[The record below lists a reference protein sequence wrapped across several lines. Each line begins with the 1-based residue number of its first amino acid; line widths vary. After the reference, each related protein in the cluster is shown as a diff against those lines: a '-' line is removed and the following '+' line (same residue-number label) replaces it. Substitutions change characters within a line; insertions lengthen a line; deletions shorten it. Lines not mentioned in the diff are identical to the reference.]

1 MDKIDDLRAIT
12 EIRLLATALMSDDDA
27 VRSKIF
33 EFAYFTTNIGRQFF
47 QKFSKVFEK
56 NPNGDYSVYLSV
68 LEKEEQ
74 TILITVMQSV
84 ISQTVDELR
93 VDSVLEN
100 LKETAISER
109 MKKQVSELFISDDYT
124 ADDLR
129 QIADE
134 TEKTEYTANS
144 IQKYLNEY
152 TEPTERIKTGYAI
165 LDDMLNGGFI
175 RGTVGSVGARPSV
188 GKTTFAVNIAENNPD
203 KKILFFSLEMTYRMV
218 YDKLIASVGN
228 IDYKNAVNHDVGF
241 DTVKAVLEKH
251 KNFIVVD
258 NITTAE
264 EMAEMIRRLKPDMV
278 FIDYIQIVYTKK
290 QYDVIRQRIDYIS
303 QLLKRTAKQMN
314 CCIVCLSQLTRS
326 AKEKA
331 TMSALKESGGLEQDS
346 DYIILIERPYVLDK
360 SDKEILPSDT
370 KIIVDKNK
378 FGSTGEIKFYF
389 EGKYQRFTEDE
400 EPIGHIKKSDE
411 NEDALEDLPF

>member
-1 MDKIDDLRAIT
+1 MDKIDDLRTLT
-12 EIRLLATALMSDDDA
+12 EIRLLATALMSDDDTIK
-27 VRSKIF
+27 SKIF

-56 NPNGDYSVYLSV
+56 NPNGDYSVYLSA

-100 LKETAISER
+100 LKETAISDR
-109 MKKQVSELFISDDYT
+109 MKKQVSELFVTDDYT

-129 QIADE
+129 QIVSE
-134 TEKTEYTANS
+134 TEKADFS
-144 IQKYLNEY
+144 IDPIQKYLDEY
-152 TEPTERIKTGYAI
+152 ADPTERIKTGFKI
-165 LDDMLNGGFI
+165 LDDMLNGGVI
-175 RGTVGSVGARPSV
+175 RGAIGAIGARPSV

-203 KKILFFSLEMTYRMV
+203 KKVLFFSLEMSCRMV
-218 YDKLIASVGN
+218 YDKLVASVGN

-241 DTVKAVLEKH
+241 DTVKAVLH
-251 KNFIVVD
+251 NYKNFIVVD
-258 NITTAE
+258 NVTIAE
-264 EMAEMIRRLKPDMV
+264 EMTEIIRRIKPDIV

-314 CCIVCLSQLTRS
+314 CCIIALSQLARS
-326 AKEKA
+326 AKEEP

-346 DYIILIERPYVLDK
+346 DYIILLKRPYVLDK
-360 SDKEILPSDT
+360 SNKDILPSDT
-370 KIIVDKNK
+370 TVKVDKNK
-378 FGSTGEIKFYF
+378 FGSTGEIKYYF
-389 EGKYQRFTEDE
+389 EGKYQRFTENE
-400 EPIGHIKKSDE
+400 EPIGHIKKND
-411 NEDALEDLPF
+411 NEDTLEDLPF

>member
-1 MDKIDDLRAIT
+1 MDKIDDLRT
-12 EIRLLATALMSDDDA
+12 ETELRLLATALMSDNEL
-27 VRSKIF
+27 VRTKIF
-33 EFAYFTTNIGRQFF
+33 EFTYYTSNIGVQLSA
-47 QKFSKVFEK
+47 KLKKAFEK
-56 NPNGDYSVYLSV
+56 YPNGDYSVYLSA
-68 LEKEEQ
+68 LDLEEQ
-74 TILITVMQSV
+74 RVLIVVLQTA
-84 ISQTVDELR
+84 ISQTVDEMK

-100 LKETAISER
+100 LKETAVSER

-129 QIADE
+129 QIVNE
-134 TEKTEYTANS
+134 TEKADFLINP
-144 IQKYLNEY
+144 IQKYLDEY
-152 TEPTERIKTGYAI
+152 AKPTERIKTGFKI
-165 LDDMLNGGFI
+165 LDDMLNGGMI
-175 RGTVGSVGARPSV
+175 RGTVGTIGARPSV
-188 GKTTFAVNIAENNPD
+188 GKTTLAVNIAENNPD

-241 DTVKAVLEKH
+241 DTVKAVLDKH
-251 KNFIVVD
+251 KNFTVID
-258 NITTAE
+258 NIATAE
-264 EMAEMIRRLKPDMV
+264 EMTEIIRRIKPDMV

-303 QLLKRTAKQMN
+303 QLLKRTAKQTN
-314 CCIVCLSQLTRS
+314 CCIICLSQLARS

-389 EGKYQRFTEDE
+389 EGKYQRFTENE
-400 EPIGHIKKSDE
+400 EPIGHIKNDE
-411 NEDALEDLPF
+411 NEDTLEDLPF

>member
-56 NPNGDYSVYLSV
+56 NPNGNYSVYLSA

-100 LKETAISER
+100 LKETAISDR
-109 MKKQVSELFISDDYT
+109 MKKQVSELFVTDDYT

-129 QIADE
+129 QIVSE
-134 TEKTEYTANS
+134 TEKADFSLNP
-144 IQKYLNEY
+144 IQKYLDEY
-152 TEPTERIKTGYAI
+152 EKPTERIQTGFKI
-165 LDDMLNGGFI
+165 LDDMLNGGMI
-175 RGTVGSVGARPSV
+175 RGTVGSIGARPSV
-188 GKTTFAVNIAENNPD
+188 GKTTLAVNITENNPD
-203 KKILFFSLEMTYRMV
+203 KTVLFFSLEMSCRMV
-218 YDKLIASVGN
+218 YDKLVASVGN

-241 DTVKAVLEKH
+241 DTVKAVLHKY

-258 NITTAE
+258 NVTTAE
-264 EMAEMIRRLKPDMV
+264 EMTEIIRRIKPDIV

-314 CCIVCLSQLTRS
+314 CCIICLSQLARS
-326 AKEKA
+326 AKEEP

-346 DYIILIERPYVLDK
+346 DYIILLKRPYVLDK
-360 SDKEILPSDT
+360 SNKDILPSDT
-370 KIIVDKNK
+370 TVKVDKNK
-378 FGSTGEIKFYF
+378 FGSTGEIKYYF
-389 EGKYQRFTEDE
+389 EGKYQRFTENE
-400 EPIGHIKKSDE
+400 EPIGHIKKND
-411 NEDALEDLPF
+411 NEDTLEDLPF

>member
-56 NPNGDYSVYLSV
+56 NPNGDYSVYLSA

-84 ISQTVDELR
+84 ISQTVDEMK

-109 MKKQVSELFISDDYT
+109 MKKRVSELFVTDDYT

-129 QIADE
+129 QIVNE
-134 TEKTEYTANS
+134 TEKADFS
-144 IQKYLNEY
+144 VDPIQKYLDEY
-152 TEPTERIKTGYAI
+152 GKPTERIKTGFKI
-165 LDDMLNGGFI
+165 LDDMLNGGMI
-175 RGTVGSVGARPSV
+175 RGTVGTIGARPSV

-203 KKILFFSLEMTYRMV
+203 KIILFFSLEMSCRMV
-218 YDKLIASVGN
+218 YDKLVASVGN
-228 IDYKNAVNHDVGF
+228 IDYKNATNHDVGF
-241 DTVKAVLEKH
+241 DTVKAVLDKY

-258 NITTAE
+258 NVTTTE
-264 EMAEMIRRLKPDMV
+264 EMTEIIRRVKPDIV

-303 QLLKRTAKQMN
+303 QLLKRTAKQIN
-314 CCIVCLSQLTRS
+314 CCIIALSQLARS
-326 AKEKA
+326 AKEEP

-346 DYIILIERPYVLDK
+346 DYIILLKRPYVLDK
-360 SDKEILPSDT
+360 SNKDILPSDT
-370 KIIVDKNK
+370 TVKVDKNK
-378 FGSTGEIKFYF
+378 FGSTGEIKYYF
-389 EGKYQRFTEDE
+389 EGKYQRFTENE
-400 EPIGHIKKSDE
+400 EPIGHIKKND
-411 NEDALEDLPF
+411 NEDTLEDLPF

>member
-12 EIRLLATALMSDDDA
+12 EIRLLATALMSDNDA

-100 LKETAISER
+100 LKETAISDR
-109 MKKQVSELFISDDYT
+109 MKKQVSELFIANDYT

-129 QIADE
+129 QIVNE
-134 TEKTEYTANS
+134 TEKADFS
-144 IQKYLNEY
+144 VDPIQKYLDEY
-152 TEPTERIKTGYAI
+152 AKPTERIKTGFKI
-165 LDDMLNGGFI
+165 LDDMLNGGMI
-175 RGTVGSVGARPSV
+175 RGTVGTIGARPSV
-188 GKTTFAVNIAENNPD
+188 GKTTFAVNVAENNPD
-203 KKILFFSLEMTYRMV
+203 KKILFFSLEMSCRMV

-228 IDYKNAVNHDVGF
+228 INYKNAVNHDVGF
-241 DTVKAVLEKH
+241 DTVKAVLDKH
-251 KNFIVVD
+251 KNFTVID
-258 NITTAE
+258 NIATAE

-303 QLLKRTAKQMN
+303 QLLKRTAKQTN
-314 CCIVCLSQLTRS
+314 CCIVCLSQLARS

-389 EGKYQRFTEDE
+389 DGKYQRFTENE
-400 EPIGHIKKSDE
+400 EPMGHIKKSDK
-411 NEDALEDLPF
+411 NEDTLEDLPF

>member
-33 EFAYFTTNIGRQFF
+33 EFAYFTTNIGRQLF
-47 QKFSKVFEK
+47 QKFSKIFEK
-56 NPNGDYSVYLSV
+56 NPNGDYSVYLSA

-100 LKETAISER
+100 LKEAAISDR
-109 MKKQVSELFISDDYT
+109 MKKQVSELFIANDYT

-129 QIADE
+129 QIVNE
-134 TEKTEYTANS
+134 TEKADFS
-144 IQKYLNEY
+144 VDPIQKYLDEY
-152 TEPTERIKTGYAI
+152 AKPTERIKTGFKI
-165 LDDMLNGGFI
+165 LDDMLNGGMI
-175 RGTVGSVGARPSV
+175 RGTVGTIGARPSV

-203 KKILFFSLEMTYRMV
+203 KIILFFSLEMSCRMV
-218 YDKLIASVGN
+218 YDKLVASVGN
-228 IDYKNAVNHDVGF
+228 IDYKNATNHDVGF
-241 DTVKAVLEKH
+241 DTVKAVLDKY

-258 NITTAE
+258 NVTTTE
-264 EMAEMIRRLKPDMV
+264 EMTEIIRRVKPDIV

-303 QLLKRTAKQMN
+303 QLLKRTAKQIN
-314 CCIVCLSQLTRS
+314 CCIVCLSQLARS
-326 AKEKA
+326 AKEEP

-346 DYIILIERPYVLDK
+346 DYIILLKRPYVLDK
-360 SDKEILPSDT
+360 SNKDILPSDT
-370 KIIVDKNK
+370 TVKVDKNK

-389 EGKYQRFTEDE
+389 EGKYQRFTENE
-400 EPIGHIKKSDE
+400 EPMGHIKKSDE
-411 NEDALEDLPF
+411 NEDTLEDLPF

>member
-1 MDKIDDLRAIT
+1 MDKIEDLRTVT
-12 EIRLLATALMSDDDA
+12 EIRLLATALMSDNEL
-27 VRSKIF
+27 VRTKIL
-33 EFAYFTTNIGRQFF
+33 EFTYYTSNIGAQLSA
-47 QKFSKVFEK
+47 KLKKAFEK
-56 NPNGDYSVYLSV
+56 YPNGDYSVYLSA
-68 LEKEEQ
+68 LDLEEQ
-74 TILITVMQSV
+74 KTIVLAMETAV
-84 ISQTVDELR
+84 SQTVDELR

-129 QIADE
+129 QIVSE
-134 TEKTEYTANS
+134 TEKADFS
-144 IQKYLNEY
+144 LDPIQKYFDEY
-152 TEPTERIKTGYAI
+152 GNPTEHIKTGFTI
-165 LDDMLNGGFI
+165 LDDMLNGGMI
-175 RGTVGSVGARPSV
+175 RGTVGTIGARPSV
-188 GKTTFAVNIAENNPD
+188 GKTTLAVNIAENNSD

-218 YDKLIASVGN
+218 YDKLIASAAN

-241 DTVKAVLEKH
+241 DTVKAVLNKH
-251 KNFIVVD
+251 KNFTVID
-258 NITTAE
+258 YITTAE

-303 QLLKRTAKQMN
+303 QLLKRTAKQVN
-314 CCIVCLSQLTRS
+314 CCIICLSQLARS
-326 AKEKA
+326 ANEKA

-389 EGKYQRFTEDE
+389 EGKYQRFTENE
-400 EPIGHIKKSDE
+400 EPMGHIKKSDK
-411 NEDALEDLPF
+411 NEDILEDLPF

>member
-1 MDKIDDLRAIT
+1 MDKIDDLRTVT

-100 LKETAISER
+100 LKETAISDR
-109 MKKQVSELFISDDYT
+109 MKKQVSELFTANDYT

-129 QIADE
+129 QIVNE
-134 TEKTEYTANS
+134 TEKADFS
-144 IQKYLNEY
+144 VDPIQKYLDEY
-152 TEPTERIKTGYAI
+152 AKPTERIKTGFKI
-165 LDDMLNGGFI
+165 LDDMLNGGMI
-175 RGTVGSVGARPSV
+175 RGTVGTIGARPSV
-188 GKTTFAVNIAENNPD
+188 GKTTFAVNIAENNSD
-203 KKILFFSLEMTYRMV
+203 KKILFFSLEMSCRMV

-303 QLLKRTAKQMN
+303 QLLKRTAKQVN
-314 CCIVCLSQLTRS
+314 CCIICLSQLARS

-378 FGSTGEIKFYF
+378 FGSTGEIKYYF
-389 EGKYQRFTEDE
+389 EGKYQRFTENE
-400 EPIGHIKKSDE
+400 EPLGHIKKSDK
-411 NEDALEDLPF
+411 NEDTLEDLPF

>member
-56 NPNGDYSVYLSV
+56 NPNGDYSVYLSA

-100 LKETAISER
+100 LKETAISDR
-109 MKKQVSELFISDDYT
+109 MKKQVSELFIADDYT

-129 QIADE
+129 QIVNE
-134 TEKTEYTANS
+134 TEKADFS
-144 IQKYLNEY
+144 VDPIQKYLDEY
-152 TEPTERIKTGYAI
+152 AKPTERIKTGFKI
-165 LDDMLNGGFI
+165 LDDMLNGGMI
-175 RGTVGSVGARPSV
+175 RGTVGTIGARPSV

-203 KKILFFSLEMTYRMV
+203 KIILFFSLEMSCRMV
-218 YDKLIASVGN
+218 YDKLVASVEN

-241 DTVKAVLEKH
+241 DTVKAVLDKY

-258 NITTAE
+258 NVTTTE
-264 EMAEMIRRLKPDMV
+264 EMTEIIRRVKPDIV

-303 QLLKRTAKQMN
+303 QLLKRTAKQIN
-314 CCIVCLSQLTRS
+314 CCIIALSQLARS
-326 AKEKA
+326 AKEEP

-346 DYIILIERPYVLDK
+346 DYIILLKRPYVLDK
-360 SDKEILPSDT
+360 SNKDIFPSDT
-370 KIIVDKNK
+370 TVKVDKNK
-378 FGSTGEIKFYF
+378 FGSTGEIKYYF
-389 EGKYQRFTEDE
+389 EGKYQRFTENE
-400 EPIGHIKKSDE
+400 EPIGHIKKND
-411 NEDALEDLPF
+411 NEDTLEDLPF

>member
-1 MDKIDDLRAIT
+1 MDKIDDLRTVT
-12 EIRLLATALMSDDDA
+12 EIRLLATALMSDDVA
-27 VRSKIF
+27 IKSKIF
-33 EFAYFTTNIGRQFF
+33 EFAYFTTSIGKQFF
-47 QKFSKVFEK
+47 QKLSKVFSK
-56 NPNGDYSVYLSV
+56 NPNGDYSVYLSA
-68 LEKEEQ
+68 LDLEEQ
-74 TILITVMQSV
+74 RVLIGALQTA
-84 ISQTVDELR
+84 ISQTVDEMK

-100 LKETAISER
+100 LKETAVSER
-109 MKKQVSELFISDDYT
+109 MKKQISELFISDDYT

-129 QIADE
+129 QIVSE
-134 TEKTEYTANS
+134 TEKADFLIDP
-144 IQKYLNEY
+144 IQKYLDEY
-152 TEPTERIKTGYAI
+152 AKPTERIKTGFKI
-165 LDDMLNGGFI
+165 LDDMLNGGII
-175 RGTVGSVGARPSV
+175 RGTVGTIGARPSV
-188 GKTTFAVNIAENNPD
+188 GKTTLAVNIAENNPD
-203 KKILFFSLEMTYRMV
+203 EKVLFFSLEMTYRMV
-218 YDKLIASVGN
+218 YDKLIASVAN

-241 DTVKAVLEKH
+241 DTVNAVLEKH

-264 EMAEMIRRLKPDMV
+264 EMTEMIRRLKPDMV
-278 FIDYIQIVYTKK
+278 FVDYIQTVYTKK

-303 QLLKRTAKQMN
+303 QLLKRTAKQMD
-314 CCIVCLSQLTRS
+314 CCIVCLSQLARS

-389 EGKYQRFTEDE
+389 EGKYQRFTENE
-400 EPIGHIKKSDE
+400 EPIGHIKNDE
-411 NEDALEDLPF
+411 NGDTLEDLPF

>member
-1 MDKIDDLRAIT
+1 MDKIDDLRTIT

-56 NPNGDYSVYLSV
+56 NPNGDYSVYLSA

-84 ISQTVDELR
+84 ISQAVDELR

-100 LKETAISER
+100 LKETAISDR
-109 MKKQVSELFISDDYT
+109 MKKQVSELFIADDYT

-129 QIADE
+129 QIVNE
-134 TEKTEYTANS
+134 TEKADFS
-144 IQKYLNEY
+144 VDPIQKYLDEY
-152 TEPTERIKTGYAI
+152 AKPTERIKTGFKI
-165 LDDMLNGGFI
+165 LDDMLNGGMI
-175 RGTVGSVGARPSV
+175 RGTVGTIGARPSV

-203 KKILFFSLEMTYRMV
+203 KIILFFSLEMSCRMV
-218 YDKLIASVGN
+218 YDKLVASVGN
-228 IDYKNAVNHDVGF
+228 IDYKNATNHDVGF
-241 DTVKAVLEKH
+241 DTVKAVLDKY

-258 NITTAE
+258 NVTTTE
-264 EMAEMIRRLKPDMV
+264 EMTEIIRRVKPDIV

-303 QLLKRTAKQMN
+303 QLLKRTAKQIN
-314 CCIVCLSQLTRS
+314 CCIIALSQLARS
-326 AKEKA
+326 AKEEP

-346 DYIILIERPYVLDK
+346 DYIILLKRPYVLDK
-360 SDKEILPSDT
+360 SNKDIFPSDT
-370 KIIVDKNK
+370 TVKVDKNK
-378 FGSTGEIKFYF
+378 FGSTGEIKYYF
-389 EGKYQRFTEDE
+389 EGKYQRFTESE
-400 EPIGHIKKSDE
+400 EPIGHIKKND
-411 NEDALEDLPF
+411 NEDTLEDLPF

>member
-1 MDKIDDLRAIT
+1 MDKIEDLRTVT
-12 EIRLLATALMSDDDA
+12 EIRLLATALMSDDEL
-27 VRSKIF
+27 VRTKIL
-33 EFAYFTTNIGRQFF
+33 EFTYYTSNIGVQLSA
-47 QKFSKVFEK
+47 KLKKAFEK
-56 NPNGDYSVYLSV
+56 YPNGDYSVYLST
-68 LEKEEQ
+68 LDLEEQ
-74 TILITVMQSV
+74 KTIVLAMETAV
-84 ISQTVDELR
+84 SQTVDELR

-100 LKETAISER
+100 LKETAISEH

-129 QIADE
+129 QIVSE
-134 TEKTEYTANS
+134 TEKADFS
-144 IQKYLNEY
+144 LDPIQKYLDEY
-152 TEPTERIKTGYAI
+152 GNPTEHIKTGFKI
-165 LDDMLNGGFI
+165 LDDMLNGGMV
-175 RGTVGSVGARPSV
+175 RGTVGTIGARPSV
-188 GKTTFAVNIAENNPD
+188 GKTTFAVNVAENNPD
-203 KKILFFSLEMTYRMV
+203 KKILFFSLEMSCRMV

-241 DTVKAVLEKH
+241 DTVKAVLDRH
-251 KNFIVVD
+251 KNFTVID
-258 NITTAE
+258 NVATAE
-264 EMAEMIRRLKPDMV
+264 EMTEIIRRIKPDIV

-303 QLLKRTAKQMN
+303 QLLKRTAKQTN
-314 CCIVCLSQLTRS
+314 CCIICLSQLARS

-389 EGKYQRFTEDE
+389 EGKYQRFTENE
-400 EPIGHIKKSDE
+400 EPMGHIKKSDK
-411 NEDALEDLPF
+411 NEDTLEDLPF

>member
-1 MDKIDDLRAIT
+1 MDKIEDLRTVT
-12 EIRLLATALMSDDDA
+12 EIRLLATALMSDDEL
-27 VRSKIF
+27 VRTKIL
-33 EFAYFTTNIGRQFF
+33 EFTYYTSNIGVQLSA
-47 QKFSKVFEK
+47 KLKKAFEK
-56 NPNGDYSVYLSV
+56 YPNGDYSVYLSA
-68 LEKEEQ
+68 LDLEEQ
-74 TILITVMQSV
+74 KTIVLAMETAV
-84 ISQTVDELR
+84 SQAVDELR

-109 MKKQVSELFISDDYT
+109 MKKQISELFISDDYT

-129 QIADE
+129 QIVSE
-134 TEKTEYTANS
+134 TEKADFS
-144 IQKYLNEY
+144 LDPIQKYLDEY
-152 TEPTERIKTGYAI
+152 AKPTERIKTGFKI
-165 LDDMLNGGFI
+165 LDDMLNGGMI
-175 RGTVGSVGARPSV
+175 RGTVGTIGARPSV

-203 KKILFFSLEMTYRMV
+203 KIILFFSLEMSCRMV
-218 YDKLIASVGN
+218 YDKLVASVGN
-228 IDYKNAVNHDVGF
+228 IDYKNATNHDVGF
-241 DTVKAVLEKH
+241 DTVKAVLDKY

-258 NITTAE
+258 NVTTTE
-264 EMAEMIRRLKPDMV
+264 EMTEIIRRVKPDIV

-314 CCIVCLSQLTRS
+314 CCIICLSQLARS

-346 DYIILIERPYVLDK
+346 DYIVLIERPYVLDK

-378 FGSTGEIKFYF
+378 FGSTGEIKYYF
-389 EGKYQRFTEDE
+389 EGKYQRFTENE
-400 EPIGHIKKSDE
+400 EPIGHIKKND
-411 NEDALEDLPF
+411 NEDTLEDLPF

>member
-1 MDKIDDLRAIT
+1 MDKIDDLRTLT
-12 EIRLLATALMSDDDA
+12 EIRLLATALMSDDDTIK
-27 VRSKIF
+27 SKIF

-47 QKFSKVFEK
+47 QKLSKVFSK
-56 NPNGDYSVYLSV
+56 NPSGDYSVYLSA
-68 LEKEEQ
+68 LNLEEQ
-74 TILITVMQSV
+74 RLLIATLQTT
-84 ISQTVDELR
+84 ISQTVDEIK
-93 VDSVLEN
+93 VDSVLED

-129 QIADE
+129 QIVSE
-134 TEKTEYTANS
+134 TEKADFS
-144 IQKYLNEY
+144 VDPIQKYLDEY
-152 TEPTERIKTGYAI
+152 AKPTERIKTGFKI
-165 LDDMLNGGFI
+165 LDDMLNGGMI
-175 RGTVGSVGARPSV
+175 RGTVGTIGARPSV

-218 YDKLIASVGN
+218 YDKLIASVAH

-251 KNFIVVD
+251 KNFTVID
-258 NITTAE
+258 NVATAE
-264 EMAEMIRRLKPDMV
+264 EMTEIIRRIKPDIV

-314 CCIVCLSQLTRS
+314 CCIICLSQLARS
-326 AKEKA
+326 AKEEP

-346 DYIILIERPYVLDK
+346 DYIILLKRPYVLDK
-360 SDKEILPSDT
+360 SNKDILPSDT
-370 KIIVDKNK
+370 TVKVDKNK
-378 FGSTGEIKFYF
+378 FGSTGEIKYYF
-389 EGKYQRFTEDE
+389 EGKYQRFTENE
-400 EPIGHIKKSDE
+400 EPIGHIKKND
-411 NEDALEDLPF
+411 NEDTLEDLPF

>member
-56 NPNGDYSVYLSV
+56 NPNGDYSVYLSA

-84 ISQTVDELR
+84 ISQAVDELR

-100 LKETAISER
+100 LKTTAISDR
-109 MKKQVSELFISDDYT
+109 MKKQVSELLIADDYT

-129 QIADE
+129 QIVNE
-134 TEKTEYTANS
+134 TEKADFS
-144 IQKYLNEY
+144 VDPIQKYLDEY
-152 TEPTERIKTGYAI
+152 AKPTERIKTGFKI
-165 LDDMLNGGFI
+165 LDDMLNGGMI
-175 RGTVGSVGARPSV
+175 RGTVGTIGARPSV

-203 KKILFFSLEMTYRMV
+203 KIILFFSLEMSCRMV
-218 YDKLIASVGN
+218 YDKLVASVGN
-228 IDYKNAVNHDVGF
+228 VDYKNAVNHDVGF
-241 DTVKAVLEKH
+241 DTVKAVLDKY

-258 NITTAE
+258 NVTTIE
-264 EMAEMIRRLKPDMV
+264 EMTEIIRRVKPDIV

-303 QLLKRTAKQMN
+303 QLLKRTAKQIN
-314 CCIVCLSQLTRS
+314 CCIIALSQLARS
-326 AKEKA
+326 AKEEP

-346 DYIILIERPYVLDK
+346 DYIILLKRPYVLDK
-360 SDKEILPSDT
+360 SNKDIFPSDT
-370 KIIVDKNK
+370 TVKVDKNK
-378 FGSTGEIKFYF
+378 FGSTGEIKYYF
-389 EGKYQRFTEDE
+389 EGKYQRFTENE
-400 EPIGHIKKSDE
+400 EPIGHIKKND
-411 NEDALEDLPF
+411 NEDTLEDLPF

>member
-1 MDKIDDLRAIT
+1 MDKIDDLRTIT
-12 EIRLLATALMSDDDA
+12 EIRLLATALMSDDDTIK
-27 VRSKIF
+27 SKIF

-47 QKFSKVFEK
+47 QKLSKVFSK
-56 NPNGDYSVYLSV
+56 KPNGDYSVYLSA
-68 LEKEEQ
+68 LDLEEQ
-74 TILITVMQSV
+74 RFLITVLQTT
-84 ISQTVDELR
+84 ISQTVDEMK

-100 LKETAISER
+100 LKETAISEH

-124 ADDLR
+124 AGDLR
-129 QIADE
+129 KIADE
-134 TEKTEYTANS
+134 TEKTDFSLNP
-144 IQKYLNEY
+144 IQKYLDEY
-152 TEPTERIKTGYAI
+152 AKPTERIKTGFKI
-165 LDDMLNGGFI
+165 LDDMLNGGVI
-175 RGTVGSVGARPSV
+175 RGTVGSIGARPSV

-203 KKILFFSLEMTYRMV
+203 KIILFFSLEMSCRMV

-241 DTVKAVLEKH
+241 DTVNAVLDKH

-258 NITTAE
+258 NVTTAE
-264 EMAEMIRRLKPDMV
+264 EMTEIIRRIKPDIV

-303 QLLKRTAKQMN
+303 QMLKRTAKQMN
-314 CCIVCLSQLTRS
+314 CCIICLSQLARS
-326 AKEKA
+326 AKEQP

-346 DYIILIERPYVLDK
+346 DYIILLKRPYVLDK
-360 SDKEILPSDT
+360 SDKDVLPSDT
-370 KIIVDKNK
+370 TVIVDKNK

-400 EPIGHIKKSDE
+400 EPIGHIKKNDE
-411 NEDALEDLPF
+411 NEDTLEDLPF

>member
-1 MDKIDDLRAIT
+1 MDKVEDLRTLT

-27 VRSKIF
+27 IKSKIF
-33 EFAYFTTNIGRQFF
+33 EFAYFTTNIGKQFF
-47 QKFSKVFEK
+47 QKLSKVFSK
-56 NPNGDYSVYLSV
+56 NPNGDYSVYLSA
-68 LEKEEQ
+68 LDLEEQ
-74 TILITVMQSV
+74 RFLIATLQTT
-84 ISQTVDELR
+84 ISQTVDEMK

-129 QIADE
+129 QIVSE
-134 TEKTEYTANS
+134 TEKS
-144 IQKYLNEY
+144 DFSLDPIQKYLDEY
-152 TEPTERIKTGYAI
+152 AKPTERIKTGFTI
-165 LDDMLNGGFI
+165 LDDMLNGGMI
-175 RGTVGSVGARPSV
+175 RGTVGTIGARPSV
-188 GKTTFAVNIAENNPD
+188 GKTTLAVNIAENNSD
-203 KKILFFSLEMTYRMV
+203 KKILFFSLEMSCRMV
-218 YDKLIASVGN
+218 YDKIIASVAN

-241 DTVKAVLEKH
+241 DTVTAVLDKH
-251 KNFIVVD
+251 KNFTVID

-264 EMAEMIRRLKPDMV
+264 EMTEMIRRLKPDMV

-303 QLLKRTAKQMN
+303 QLLKRTAKQVN
-314 CCIVCLSQLTRS
+314 CCIICLSQLARS

-378 FGSTGEIKFYF
+378 FGSTGEIKFFF
-389 EGKYQRFTEDE
+389 EGKYQRFTENE
-400 EPIGHIKKSDE
+400 EPIGHIKKNDE

>member
-100 LKETAISER
+100 LKETAISDR
-109 MKKQVSELFISDDYT
+109 MKKQVSELFIANDYT

-129 QIADE
+129 QIVNE
-134 TEKTEYTANS
+134 TEKTDFS
-144 IQKYLNEY
+144 IDPIQKYLDEY
-152 TEPTERIKTGYAI
+152 AKPTERIKTGFKI
-165 LDDMLNGGFI
+165 LDAMLNGGMI
-175 RGTVGSVGARPSV
+175 RGTVGTIGARPSV
-188 GKTTFAVNIAENNPD
+188 GKTTLAVNIAENSPD
-203 KKILFFSLEMTYRMV
+203 KKILFFSLEMSCRMV
-218 YDKLIASVGN
+218 YDKLIASVAN

-258 NITTAE
+258 NITTVE
-264 EMAEMIRRLKPDMV
+264 EMAEMIIRLKPDMV

-303 QLLKRTAKQMN
+303 QLLKRTAKQVN
-314 CCIVCLSQLTRS
+314 CCIICLSQLARS

-389 EGKYQRFTEDE
+389 EGKYQRFTENE
-400 EPIGHIKKSDE
+400 EPIGHIKKNDK
-411 NEDALEDLPF
+411 NEEALEDLPF